1 MIILS
6 RSDCDLIG
14 EIIPVQLAI
23 EMSRSQSLA
32 LISDAMRAL
41 TDAHAAD
48 KLSKDAYIYMI
59 STLADVMGREQ

>member
-1 MIILS
+1 MIVLS
-6 RSDCDLIG
+6 HSDCDLIK
-14 EIIPVQLAI
+14 EIIPPQLAI
-23 EMSRSQSLA
+23 EMARSRSLA